1 MHHLG
6 RWRKVLAGV
15 LACAILAAPQTLSYS
30 TAADTSSLASQ
41 EDQLLQQKGELD
53 QKERELNARQ
63 AELEQKLEEIR
74 QDKSRQLE
82 YRNTLEEQMEV
93 LKEQIRNTEKQISR
107 LDQEIEEKSAQIAET
122 ERQIKTDMEFLKK
135 RLRAIYMAGEAS
147 TLDIL
152 LGATDVN
159 DFLDKAMIL
168 QRVSQR
174 DTQLIEGLKT
184 SVNSISAE
192 REAIQ
197 DNREQV
203 MGSKQKLDAQKK
215 DLDALQ
221 QECNQVIQ
229 ELEGQEG
236 EARGQQEE
244 AAKEKEQF
252 DEELSRWHKEYVA
265 NQRAQQEAASSSQPS
280 SQPSSGSS
288 SSSKPSDSSSSPSSR
303 PSEESP
309 KPPEESSKPEPDPEP
324 QPPATGAKY
333 LWPLPGFT
341 TITSYFGNRPQYG
354 YHRGIDIAGA
364 NVYRAKIVSAEDGV
378 VIRVNRTDSW
388 GSGWGY
394 YVMIDHGD
402 GYATQYAH
410 CDEILVNVGDT
421 VKRGDPIALVG
432 DTGDSYG
439 AHLHFEVWDNGTR
452 IDPLPFL
459 KG

>member
-1 MHHLG
+1 MYQVK
-6 RWRKVLAGV
+6 RWRKILAGI
-15 LACAILAAPQTLSYS
+15 LACSVITTSQAVSVRS
-30 TAADTSSLASQ
+30 AADTSSL
-41 EDQLLQQKGELD
+41 ELKEEQLREQKENLD
-53 QKERELNARQ
+53 QKEQELSTRQ
-63 AELEQKLEEIR
+63 KELDQKLEEIR
-74 QDKSRQLE
+74 QDKGRQIE
-82 YRNTLEEQMEV
+82 YRNTLEEQMKV
-93 LKEQIRNTEKQISR
+93 LREQIRNTGKQIDQ
-107 LDQEIEEKSAQIAET
+107 LDKDIEEKSLQISET
-122 ERQIKTDMEFLKK
+122 EQQIDTDMNYLKK

-152 LGATDVN
+152 LNATDVN

-174 DTQLIEGLKT
+174 DSQLIESLKQ

-192 REAIQ
+192 RESIQ
-197 DNREQV
+197 SNREKV
-203 MGSKQKLDAQKK
+203 MASKQKLEDQKEE
-215 DLDALQ
+215 LDRLQ
-221 QECNQVIQ
+221 QECNRVLE

-236 EARGQQEE
+236 TAQTQREE
-244 AAKEKEQF
+244 AEREKEQF

-265 NQRAQQEAASSSQPS
+265 NQKAQQEAADSSQPS
-280 SQPSSGSS
+280 SPP
-288 SSSKPSDSSSSPSSR
+288 PSDSSSSTPSS
-303 PSEESP
+303 PTQ
-309 KPPEESSKPEPDPEP
+309 PPEEKPTPPSEPSVPDPEP
-324 QPPATGAKY
+324 KPPISGAKY

-341 TITSYFGNRPQYG
+341 KITSYFGNRPQYG

-378 VIRVNRTDSW
+378 VIRANRTDTW

-410 CDEILVNVGDT
+410 CDEILVNVGDH

-432 DTGDSYG
+432 NTGDSYG
-439 AHLHFEVWDNGTR
+439 AHLHFEVWDNGNR